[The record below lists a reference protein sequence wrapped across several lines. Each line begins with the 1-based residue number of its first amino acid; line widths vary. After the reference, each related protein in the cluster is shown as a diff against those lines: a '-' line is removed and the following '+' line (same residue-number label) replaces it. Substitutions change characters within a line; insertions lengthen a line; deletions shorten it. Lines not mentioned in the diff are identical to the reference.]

1 MPRFSRLRLGLKK
14 ASCFSADAPVSGWNQ
29 WV

>member
-1 MPRFSRLRLGLKK
+1 MMTLPSFCGLMKE
-14 ASCFSADAPVSGWNQ
+14 SCFSAVVPVSGWNQ